1 MKSQSLESCCRR
13 RALRI
18 SLPLEARIQIGDR
31 TVRAVVRDIS
41 EVDEQDEAAIGIGLF
56 HPEALPLNQTL
67 QFRTVVESSLLCRE
81 AECLL
86 YWTCDYGVHGFLS
99 GGVLVRPAGRTE
111 GAC

>member
-1 MKSQSLESCCRR
+1 M
-13 RALRI
+13 RI

-41 EVDEQDEAAIGIGLF
+41 QVDDPGETAIGIGLF
-56 HPEALPLNQTL
+56 HPDSLPLNQPMS
-67 QFRTVVESSLLCRE
+67 FRTVVESSLLCRE

-99 GGVLVRPAGRTE
+99 GGVLVRQSGRSE
-111 GAC
+111 GAG